1 MNGIF
6 IIGSPEM
13 SGVQARSIVLS
24 KFWRQCFVRALTI
37 LMIFASALMT
47 NQVMGS
53 TLGWTLSID
62 DSGKSGTMT
71 DGAVV
76 LKVSEIDQQAKTVSV
91 DGCANEPQNLFALD
105 LSREIMRGG
114 EKWYVAKISQGA
126 FTNAVGKMTGIKLS
140 GEKLVTIGSRAFGN
154 SSDTVMYPSENLTT
168 LDAVLPALT
177 TLGNGAFGNLR
188 GFRACAFM
196 HLSLPRLDQCHLR
209 F

>member
-13 SGVQARSIVLS
+13 SGVQVRSIVLS

-62 DSGKSGTMT
+62 DSGESGTMT

-105 LSREIMRGG
+105 LSREITRGG
-114 EKWYVAKISQGA
+114 E
-126 FTNAVGKMTGIKLS
+126 N
-140 GEKLVTIGSRAFGN
+140 
-154 SSDTVMYPSENLTT
+154 
-168 LDAVLPALT
+168 
-177 TLGNGAFGNLR
+177 
-188 GFRACAFM
+188 
-196 HLSLPRLDQCHLR
+196 
-209 F
+209 